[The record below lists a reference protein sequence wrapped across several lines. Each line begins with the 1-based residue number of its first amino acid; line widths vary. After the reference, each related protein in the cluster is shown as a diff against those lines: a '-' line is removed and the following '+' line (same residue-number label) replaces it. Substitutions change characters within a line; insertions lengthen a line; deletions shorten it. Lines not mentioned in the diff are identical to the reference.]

1 MEKPTTRAGRTSTL
15 KRKSLPAP
23 LPEPIFTGL
32 HEASGLGGEDSD
44 TAAQPGRLS
53 GRNPRTTTLNQL
65 LDRYLAVLELEEST
79 RKAYMGYLEVHV
91 RSGAGGG
98 ISRAIGLRL
107 AAECYTRRRVLFLS
121 TT

>member
-1 MEKPTTRAGRTSTL
+1 
-15 KRKSLPAP
+15 
-23 LPEPIFTGL
+23 
-32 HEASGLGGEDSD
+32 
-44 TAAQPGRLS
+44 
-53 GRNPRTTTLNQL
+53 LNQL